1 MPPNWATDL
10 GIEAVVAFAGGVLS
24 LLSPCSALLLP
35 AFFAYAFPSKGRLFA
50 RTFVFYLGLIT
61 LLVPIGLGIGALGS
75 LFLER
80 RTELSIVA
88 GLLLIGIGAYQLAV
102 GGFELPG
109 ASRLQGRSF
118 GASGESMAATYV
130 LGLVY
135 GIGGFCSGPLLGGV
149 LTIAGASGGAL
160 TGAALLAIF
169 GLGMATPLFVLALA
183 WGRLGAT
190 GRGRLRGREIQLG
203 PIRRHSSI
211 LASSILFMVLGIAFI
226 AFQGGNAFGTIY
238 EAVGASDIALR
249 IESGVRDLAER
260 APVVLVALVGI
271 PVVVIVALARRSRN
285 ETDGAAPAHEE
296 AP

>member
-1 MPPNWATDL
+1 M

-35 AFFAYAFPSKGRLFA
+35 AFFAYAFPSKGRLVA
-50 RTFVFYLGLIT
+50 RTLVFYLGLVT
-61 LLVPIGLGIGALGS
+61 LLVPIGLGVGALGS

-149 LTIAGASGGAL
+149 LTIAGASGGAA
-160 TGAALLAIF
+160 TGAVLLAIF
-169 GLGMATPLFVLALA
+169 GLGMAAPLFVLALV

-190 GRGRLRGREIQLG
+190 GRGRLRGREVQLG

-211 LASSILFMVLGIAFI
+211 LASSILFMVLGVAFI
-226 AFQGGNAFGTIY
+226 AFQGGNAFGTVY
-238 EAVGASDIALR
+238 EAVGASDFALR
-249 IESGVRDLAER
+249 IESGVRDLAVR

-271 PVVVIVALARRSRN
+271 PVVVVIVALARRSGN
-285 ETDGAAPAHEE
+285 ATDGASQAREE